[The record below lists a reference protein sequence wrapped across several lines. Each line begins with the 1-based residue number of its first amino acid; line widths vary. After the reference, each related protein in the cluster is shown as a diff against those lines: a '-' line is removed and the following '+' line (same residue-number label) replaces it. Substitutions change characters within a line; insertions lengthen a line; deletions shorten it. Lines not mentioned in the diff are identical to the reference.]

1 MEEPREEVREGLGVA
16 FEDIVGGGFSMKVVS
31 VVLEGIEISQW
42 ERQEQCSSTKIKLAT
57 HRKVVSSFVERY

>member
-42 ERQEQCSSTKIKLAT
+42 DR
-57 HRKVVSSFVERY
+57 